1 VTAKA
6 TPRISLRCLAALV
19 IAGWVMPV
27 AGQDTSSGYAG
38 SETCR
43 NCHAAQFESQSKT
56 AHAHALTRA
65 QATDPG
71 PGSHAQWAFGAGT
84 KAVTWISQTGEET
97 IAEHGLSYYAATKS
111 LGITPGHTSS
121 ADIVYRTFDPIA
133 TALRCFRCHSTGPVT
148 LAAGF
153 KIEPGE
159 PGIHCEA
166 CHGPGRAHAES
177 GGAGVIQNPK
187 HLSAVQINTL
197 CGACHR
203 QASDLDDDTD
213 WSNVWN
219 VRHQPSYLHRAACF
233 RNSNGALSCLTCH
246 DPHQPLKTAASAY
259 DARCTSCHPKAAHT
273 TPIAARSCV
282 GCHMPQV
289 TASANLK
296 FTNHW
301 IGIYDP
307 RGRHLI
313 PSKRTVTE
321 LRPVVAKD
329 ESASG
334 MIVPAD
340 PSTLAPVYAQA
351 VAERQRES
359 GPESAKTGRASA
371 DFGRFLLQIQKSA
384 EAEAPLQRAVAIDE
398 HNSDSAIDADRES
411 LALALEAQ
419 SKRKEAFEYFR
430 QAALGHNPR
439 VAARSF
445 AKLAEMDHEHA
456 DIFSRSAVAS
466 EEKASGTD
474 SPRVALLLQEYALAL
489 RARNRDPEAEPLLR
503 RALSIQQSA
512 PKADPQVT
520 VGVLNTLGNLLE
532 GRQQL
537 DEAEKLER
545 MALTVSEERLGPES
559 VQLAMTCTNLA
570 DVLWNKKNLR
580 EAGQLYRRA
589 IAIDASLYGPDRPET
604 ADDIANLGML
614 MNEAGQPAAGSAL
627 LRQALAIYEKT
638 LGPASDRAQFVRQ
651 RLAQSGH

>member
-1 VTAKA
+1 M
-6 TPRISLRCLAALV
+6 ISRCLAALV
-19 IAGWVMPV
+19 IAGCALPV
-27 AGQDTSSGYAG
+27 AGEDAASGYAG
-38 SETCR
+38 SEVCGK
-43 NCHAAQFESQSKT
+43 CHAAQFESQSKT
-56 AHAHALTRA
+56 AHAHALRRA

-84 KAVTWISQTGEET
+84 KAVTWVSQTGEET
-97 IAEHGLSYYAATKS
+97 IAEHGQSYYAATKS
-111 LGITPGHTSS
+111 LALTPGHTSS

-153 KIEPGE
+153 QVQPGE

-177 GGAGVIQNPK
+177 GGAAAIQNPK
-187 HLSAVQINTL
+187 RLSAGQINTL

-213 WSNVWN
+213 WSNTWN

-289 TASANLK
+289 ATSANLR

-307 RGRHLI
+307 RGRNLI
-313 PSKRTVTE
+313 PSKRAVTD
-321 LRPVVAKD
+321 LHPVLAKD
-329 ESASG
+329 ESANG

-359 GPESAKTGRASA
+359 GPDSAKAARASA
-371 DFGRFLLQIQKSA
+371 DFGQFLLLIEKSA
-384 EAEAPLQRAVAIDE
+384 EAEAPLRRAVAIDE
-398 HNSDSAIDADRES
+398 HNADSAIDADRES

-419 SKRKEAFEYFR
+419 GKRKEAFEYFR
-430 QAALGHNPR
+430 QAAQGRNPR
-439 VAARSF
+439 VAARAF
-445 AKLAEMDHEHA
+445 AKLAGMDRDHA
-456 DIFSRSAVAS
+456 DIYSRNAVAS

-489 RARNRDPEAEPLLR
+489 RARDRDPEAEPLLR

-512 PKADPQVT
+512 AKADPQVT
-520 VGVLNTLGNLLE
+520 VTVLNTLGNLLE
-532 GRQQL
+532 GRKQL

-545 MALTVSEERLGPES
+545 LALTVSEQRFGPES

-580 EAGQLYRRA
+580 EAGRLYRRA
-589 IAIDASLYGPDRPET
+589 IGVDASLYGPDRPET

-614 MNEAGQPAAGSAL
+614 MNDAGQPAAGAAL

-638 LGPASDRAQFVRQ
+638 LGPASERAQFVRQ
-651 RLAQSGH
+651 RLVRPGR

>member
-1 VTAKA
+1 
-6 TPRISLRCLAALV
+6 
-19 IAGWVMPV
+19 MPV
-27 AGQDTSSGYAG
+27 AGEDTASGYAG
-38 SETCR
+38 SAVCEK
-43 NCHAAQFESQSKT
+43 CHAARFESQSKT
-56 AHAHALTRA
+56 AHAHALRQA

-71 PGSHAQWAFGAGT
+71 PGSHSQWAFGAGT

-111 LGITPGHTSS
+111 LALTPGHTSS
-121 ADIVYRTFDPIA
+121 ADIVYRTFDPID
-133 TALRCFRCHSTGPVT
+133 TGLRCFRCHSTGPLT

-153 KIEPGE
+153 RVQPSE

-177 GGAGVIQNPK
+177 GSAAAIQNPK
-187 HLSAVQINTL
+187 RLSAVQINTL

-259 DARCTSCHPKAAHT
+259 DARCTSCHPQAAHT

-289 TASANLK
+289 AASANLR

-313 PSKRTVTE
+313 PSKRAVTE
-321 LRPVVAKD
+321 LRPVLAKD
-329 ESASG
+329 ESANR

-359 GPESAKTGRASA
+359 GPESAKTARASA

-411 LALALEAQ
+411 LALAVEAQ
-419 SKRKEAFEYFR
+419 GKRNEAFEYFR
-430 QAALGHNPR
+430 QAAEGHNPR

-445 AKLAEMDHEHA
+445 AKLAEMDRDHA
-456 DIFSRSAVAS
+456 DIFSRNAVAS

-474 SPRVALLLQEYALAL
+474 SPRVAILLQEYALAL

-512 PKADPQVT
+512 AKADPQVT
-520 VGVLNTLGNLLE
+520 IGVLNTLGNLLE
-532 GRQQL
+532 GRKQL

-545 MALTVSEERLGPES
+545 MALTVSEERFGPES

-614 MNEAGQPAAGSAL
+614 MNDAGQSAAGAAL

-638 LGPASDRAQFVRQ
+638 LGPASDRAQFIRQ
-651 RLAQSGH
+651 PSRPIRTLAPAEVPVDRVCARRSSF

>member
-1 VTAKA
+1 
-6 TPRISLRCLAALV
+6 
-19 IAGWVMPV
+19 MPV
-27 AGQDTSSGYAG
+27 AGADAASGYAG
-38 SETCR
+38 SEVCGK
-43 NCHAAQFESQSKT
+43 CHAAQFESQSKT
-56 AHAHALTRA
+56 AHAHALRPA

-71 PGSHAQWAFGAGT
+71 PGSHSQWAFGAGA

-111 LGITPGHTSS
+111 LAFTPGHTSS
-121 ADIVYRTFDPIA
+121 ADLVYRTFDPIA
-133 TALRCFRCHSTGPVT
+133 TGLRCFRCHSTGPLT

-153 KIEPGE
+153 RVQPSE

-177 GGAGVIQNPK
+177 GGAAAIQNPK
-187 HLSAVQINTL
+187 RLSPVQINTL

-246 DPHQPLKTAASAY
+246 DPHQPMKTAASAY
-259 DARCTSCHPKAAHT
+259 DARCTSCHAKAAHT
-273 TPIAARSCV
+273 TPIAARSCI

-307 RGRHLI
+307 RGRNLI
-313 PSKRTVTE
+313 PSKRAVTG
-321 LRPVVAKD
+321 LRPVSAKA
-329 ESASG
+329 ESSNG

-340 PSTLAPVYAQA
+340 PSTLAPIYAQA

-359 GPESAKTGRASA
+359 GPESAKTARAAA
-371 DFGRFLLQIQKSA
+371 DFGRFLLQIEKSA
-384 EAEAPLQRAVAIDE
+384 EAAAPLQRAVAIDQ
-398 HNSDSAIDADRES
+398 HNSDPAIDADRES

-419 SKRKEAFEYFR
+419 GKPKEAFEYFR
-430 QAALGHNPR
+430 QAAGGNNPR

-445 AKLAEMDHEHA
+445 AKLAGMDRQHA
-456 DIFSRSAVAS
+456 DIYSRNAVTS
-466 EEKASGTD
+466 EEIASGTG
-474 SPRVALLLQEYALAL
+474 SPRVAILLQEYALAL
-489 RARNRDPEAEPLLR
+489 RARDRDPEAEPLLR

-512 PKADPQVT
+512 DKADPQVT
-520 VGVLNTLGNLLE
+520 IAVLNTLGNLLE

-545 MALTVSEERLGPES
+545 TALRLSEERFGPES

-589 IAIDASLYGPDRPET
+589 IAVDASLYGPDRPET

-614 MNEAGQPAAGSAL
+614 LNEASQPAAGAEL

-638 LGPASDRAQFVRQ
+638 LGPASDKAQFVRQ
-651 RLAQSGH
+651 RLARPGR